1 MISSEL
7 EKVTSEFVTEAELN
21 GWMESVKKDLAIKG
35 KPLFQG
41 VRAAITGHDHG
52 PDLKFLVP
60 LTPVSV
66 LKKRLQHLNK

>member
-1 MISSEL
+1 
-7 EKVTSEFVTEAELN
+7 LN

-60 LTPVSV
+60 LTPVTV